1 MAAKVDS
8 AGVQDGY
15 QLSYVGGEGGKIA
28 GRIKKGPAGYPAG
41 PPASCPL
48 SAAGYFTNSISR

>member
-1 MAAKVDS
+1 MTAKVDS

-15 QLSYVGGEGGKIA
+15 QLSYVSGEGGKIA
-28 GRIKKGPAGYPAG
+28 ERIKKRPAGYPAG
-41 PPASCPL
+41 PPASCPP